1 MDRSAL
7 YKKLPQAPGIY
18 LMKDAQGRVL
28 YVGKAANL
36 KRRVSSYFLRPHDS
50 RIESLVSEISK
61 IDYEPTDTA
70 IEALILESKR
80 IKELEPPFN
89 VREKDDKSFLYVVIT
104 KEKFPRIILA
114 RGKEVA
120 SSKLRT
126 VSSFG
131 PFTSASSIRSAL
143 RIIRKIFPWNTH
155 PSAELGASP
164 ADKTRLHPERS
175 RRACFDY
182 EVGLCPGT
190 CAGLVSRPEYLR
202 SVRNIRLFFQGK
214 KGQVLKNL
222 AAEMRAA
229 AKAQEF
235 ERAERVKRRIFA
247 LQHIQ
252 DIALISPDEFQA
264 ASSKLRVTRIEG
276 YDVSNISGTDAVGAM
291 VVFENDHPAKS
302 QYRKFRIRTIL
313 GSDDTGM
320 LQEVLRRRFAHAG
333 EADPPAGGWP
343 LPDLILIDGGA
354 GQVSAAKKV
363 LEETGLKLPVV
374 GLAKGPERKRN
385 DLVGHLPAGFS
396 LPTLVRVRDEAH
408 RFAIGYHKKVRA
420 RRFLT

>member
-7 YKKLPQAPGIY
+7 YKKLPNTPGIY

-50 RIESLVSEISK
+50 RIERLVSEISK
-61 IDYEPTDTA
+61 IDYKPTDTA
-70 IEALILESKR
+70 IEALILESRR
-80 IKELEPPFN
+80 IKKLKPPYN
-89 VREKDDKSFLYVVIT
+89 VREKDDKSFLYAVIT
-104 KEKFPRIILA
+104 KEKFPRILLA

-120 SSKLRT
+120 SSKLRVT
-126 VSSFG
+126 SSYG
-131 PFTSASSIRSAL
+131 PFTSAASIRAAL

-155 PSAELGASP
+155 PM
-164 ADKTRLHPERS
+164 DKIGTCARP
-175 RRACFDY
+175 CFDY

-190 CAGLVSRPEYLR
+190 CTNLISRPEYLR

-214 KGQVLKNL
+214 KKQVFKNL
-222 AAEMRAA
+222 SSEMRAA
-229 AKAQEF
+229 AKAEEF

-252 DIALISPDEFQA
+252 DIALISADEPQVPN
-264 ASSKLRVTRIEG
+264 SKLRVTRIEG
-276 YDVSNISGTDAVGAM
+276 YDISNISGTDAVGAM
-291 VVFENDHPAKS
+291 VVFEDDRPAKS
-302 QYRKFRIRTIL
+302 QYRKFRIRTVL

-320 LQEVLRRRFAHAG
+320 LREVLQRRFKRSVYGNSARQRPEPQAM
-333 EADPPAGGWP
+333 AGGWP

-354 GQVSAAKKV
+354 GQVNAAKKV
-363 LEETGLKLPVV
+363 LEEAGLNLPVV

-385 DLVGHLPAGFS
+385 DLIGHLPAGFS
-396 LPTLVRVRDEAH
+396 MATLVRVRDEAH
-408 RFAIGYHKKVRA
+408 RFAIGYHKHLRA
-420 RRFLT
+420 RRFLA